1 MSVPEHIAIRCASLS
16 KSYDSTEALKGLD
29 LTVPAN
35 SIFGL
40 LGPNGAGK
48 STTMKLLTRQIAP
61 TSGTAWVAGVQITD
75 QRSDARSRIGY
86 LSEQPAFYSWMTGYE
101 FLRFVGELFGLAP
114 TLSRKRCHELL
125 ELVDLTGAAKK
136 KIGAYSRGMR
146 QRLGIAQALMNQP
159 EVLLLDE
166 PISALDPIGRKD
178 VLELLAGLKE
188 QTTVFFSSHILE
200 DVDRICD
207 EVAVLNHGVLLV
219 QAPTQALK
227 EQYTQPMIT
236 IELEADASVL
246 ISLLKQESYIQDVQV
261 MGAQARVLVT
271 DLELAKR
278 CLPECLVN
286 AHLPLL
292 RYEVALPT
300 LEDVFVH
307 LIDEVTT
314 PSGETK

>member
-1 MSVPEHIAIRCASLS
+1 MSVPEHIAIRCIGLS
-16 KSYDSTEALKGLD
+16 KRYDSTEALKGLD

-61 TSGTAWVAGVQITD
+61 TRGTAWVAGVQVTD
-75 QRSDARSRIGY
+75 RRSDARSRTGY
-86 LSEQPAFYSWMTGYE
+86 LSEQPAFYAWMTGYE
-101 FLRFVGELFGLAP
+101 FLYFVGELFGLAP
-114 TLSRKRCHELL
+114 AVSRKRCHELL
-125 ELVDLTGAAKK
+125 ELVGLADAAKK

-178 VLELLAGLKE
+178 VLELLARLKG

-207 EVAVLNHGVLLV
+207 AVAILNHGVLLI
-219 QAPTQALK
+219 QASTQALK
-227 EQYTQPMIT
+227 EQYAQPMIT
-236 IELEADASVL
+236 IELETDAGVL
-246 ISLLKQESYIQDVQV
+246 GSLLKHESYVQDVQV
-261 MGAQARVLVT
+261 MGTQARVLLT
-271 DLELAKR
+271 DLERAKH

-292 RYEVALPT
+292 LYEVAMPT

-307 LIDEVTT
+307 LIDEAIT
-314 PSGETK
+314 PLEK